1 MPPAGLLKAPLG
13 ANKELVMESPEQT
26 KALMFSYGWG
36 RTREY
41 TYMKIFVTKERM
53 DFTAFQQWFTS
64 PTEDEL
70 RGNMEG
76 FILLL
81 DPY

>member
-1 MPPAGLLKAPLG
+1 VPPAGLLKAPLET
-13 ANKELVMESPEQT
+13 NKELVIESPEET
-26 KALMFSYGWG
+26 KALVFSYGWG

-41 TYMKIFVTKERM
+41 TYMKIIVTKERM
-53 DFTAFQQWFTS
+53 DFTAFQQWCTS

-76 FILLL
+76 FILL